1 MGLRQRCQKVYQA
14 TKKLGIKS
22 VRALARA
29 TNFSKSSVH
38 RLRQRIKRRH
48 QEPESAFW
56 ETPEGFEWLRLL
68 VVATIYI
75 FGIKQGVGSEVLSE
89 FFHLLRLN
97 RQVGVSPTALRQL
110 EAKVRSE
117 ILTYQELQYQQIK
130 QSPPHREIIGG
141 ADETFF
147 PGVSGIVLVLM
158 DLVSGYVLLE
168 QKTSDRKYQTW
179 FDQVQIALTQI
190 GMGGSIKSLVS
201 DRAQALIQ
209 LAVQGLGIQSLPDLF
224 HGMRCLSRSIGAR
237 LGGQLARTK
246 RQLQLSTR
254 EITARH
260 LKEKP
265 ISVQLSQRLS
275 RLQEEYQFLELGVES
290 YRSVLH
296 QISTIVHPFAVDGS
310 GFQTGVD
317 VANALSAS
325 LPILAALGQTYQLAK
340 IEKALEQFSCQILGI
355 AAGINLWWQG
365 VEQSLLWE
373 ELDELTQNWLV
384 GYLLPEVYWFA
395 QFSKT
400 KNQDLRQVYQEAYEK
415 AHQQFL
421 AHQPTFPL
429 NKVEVEQW
437 REWATSMVAK
447 FQRTTSAIEG
457 RNGYLSRLH
466 HSGRGLSEKDLQ
478 VLTIIHNF
486 DLKRADGSTAASRF
500 FGRHFPELF
509 QELMSRIGDLP
520 EPRKPRKLRNLTL
533 SIA

>member
-1 MGLRQRCQKVYQA
+1 MGLRQRCQEVYEA
-14 TKKLGIKS
+14 AKKLGIKS
-22 VRALARA
+22 VRALSRA
-29 TNFSKSSVH
+29 TNLSKSSVH
-38 RLRQRIKRRH
+38 RLGQRIKRRH

-56 ETPEGFEWLRLL
+56 ESPEGFEWLRLL
-68 VVATIYI
+68 VLATIYI
-75 FGIKQGVGSEVLSE
+75 FGIKQGVGAEVLSE

-117 ILTYQELQYQQIK
+117 ILTYLELQHQQIK
-130 QSPPHREIIGG
+130 QSPPSLEIIAG

-147 PGVSGIVLVLM
+147 PGVPGIVLVLM
-158 DLVSGYVLLE
+158 DLVSGYILLE
-168 QKTSDRKYQTW
+168 KKSSDRKYQTW
-179 FDQVQIALTQI
+179 FDQVQTALSQI
-190 GMGGSIKSLVS
+190 GIVGSIKSLVS

-246 RQLQLSTR
+246 RQLQETTR
-254 EITARH
+254 EITARN

-265 ISVQLSQRLS
+265 ISVQLSQRFS

-290 YRSVLH
+290 YRSILH
-296 QISTIVHPFAVDGS
+296 QISTIVHPFTVDRS
-310 GFQTGVD
+310 EFQTGVD
-317 VANALSAS
+317 VANALRAQ
-325 LPILAALGQTYQLAK
+325 LPILAALGETYQLAK
-340 IEKALEQFSCQILGI
+340 IEKALEQFNCQVLGI

-384 GYLLPEVYWFA
+384 SCLLPEVYWLT

-400 KNQDLRQVYQEAYEK
+400 KNQDLRPVYQEAYEK
-415 AHQQFL
+415 AHRQLL
-421 AHQPTFPL
+421 AHQLTFTL

-437 REWATSMVAK
+437 RDWGTSMVAK

-466 HSGRGLSEKDLQ
+466 HNGRGLEEKDLQ
-478 VLTIIHNF
+478 VLTVIHNF

-500 FGRHFPELF
+500 FGRDFSPLFPWI
-509 QELMSRIGDLP
+509 MSRIGDLP
-520 EPRKPRKLRNLTL
+520 EPRKPRKLRNLTI